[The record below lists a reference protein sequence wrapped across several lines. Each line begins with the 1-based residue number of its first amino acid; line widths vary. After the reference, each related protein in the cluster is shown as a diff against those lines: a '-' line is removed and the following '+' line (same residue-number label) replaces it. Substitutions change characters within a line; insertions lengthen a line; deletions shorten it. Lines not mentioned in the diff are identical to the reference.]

1 MQGKIFNFVSVS
13 AAVGIVFLF
22 ATLWN
27 LQQRDILYTHLEETE
42 KSTPPPMEIPEELL
56 IDNSTEIAELEPEP
70 EPTRPSFLEIATKW
84 GTDKVT
90 THHYNYSE
98 LVLSFNCS
106 QTNKLHSVRKV
117 PRTQSRPTLENAR
130 NWARMR
136 YGLRP
141 RQVLLHLA

>member
-27 LQQRDILYTHLEETE
+27 LQQRDIQYTHLEETE
-42 KSTPPPMEIPEELL
+42 RSTPLPMEIPEELL
-56 IDNSTEIAELEPEP
+56 IDNSTEMVKPEP

-90 THHYNYSE
+90 THHYNHSE
-98 LVLSFNCS
+98 FFQSFSGS
-106 QTNKLHSVRKV
+106 QTNKLHSV
-117 PRTQSRPTLENAR
+117 
-130 NWARMR
+130 
-136 YGLRP
+136 
-141 RQVLLHLA
+141 